1 MNVFLTKLVIR
12 KTRKILKM
20 IEETLQS
27 NGCFT
32 EEELNEIQHRVYQL
46 TDIINFLVDNK
57 YMNELINLKNQLDE
71 YTKLKYLSKE
81 R

>member
-1 MNVFLTKLVIR
+1 MNIFLTKLVIW

-20 IEETLQS
+20 VEETLRL

-71 YTKLKYLSKE
+71 YTKLKYLNKE

>member
-1 MNVFLTKLVIR
+1 MNAFLTKLVIW

-20 IEETLQS
+20 VEETLQS

-32 EEELNEIQHRVYQL
+32 EEGLNEIQHRVYQL
-46 TDIINFLVDNK
+46 TNIINFLADNK